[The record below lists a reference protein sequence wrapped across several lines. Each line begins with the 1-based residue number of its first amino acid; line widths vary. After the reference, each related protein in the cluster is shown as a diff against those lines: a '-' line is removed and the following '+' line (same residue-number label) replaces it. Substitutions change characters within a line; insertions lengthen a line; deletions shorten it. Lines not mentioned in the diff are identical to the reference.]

1 MIDLETKYKVV
12 MLPMPEIFSDAEFN
26 CRGAI
31 APIDVLDLA
40 KDVAARGLDQPIV
53 VQPWNQGQYK
63 YRIVAGHR
71 RHMAFKVNKA
81 DFIPA
86 YVRDDLDETGARLL
100 NLRENVLRKQ
110 LNILQEARSL
120 DYFLKLKKGKFTEQ
134 ELGDIFGQSRGWVQI
149 RKDLL
154 SLPTD
159 IQAEAASGLLTA
171 NHIKQLVRMSDADR
185 YAAIRKIKDRKI
197 RGEST
202 KLTATINRAG
212 DVLRARRREPA
223 EIQEMLDC
231 LYDVFGPN
239 LATRCLAWAA
249 GNINTAALYQTVA
262 EVADDEGIRFK
273 VPQSVRDAIT
283 GVTSG
288 ASVSAP

>member
-1 MIDLETKYKVV
+1 MHDFDTKYKVV
-12 MLPMPEIFSDAEFN
+12 PVPMSVIFSDSDFN

-31 APIDVLDLA
+31 APIEVLDLA
-40 KDVAARGLDQPIV
+40 KDIAARGLDQPIV
-53 VQPWNQGQYK
+53 LQPWNKPPFQ

-71 RHMAFKVNKA
+71 RHLACKVNKA
-81 DFIPA
+81 EVIPA
-86 YVRDDLDETGARLL
+86 YIRDDLDETAARML
-100 NLRENVLRKQ
+100 NLRENVLRKE
-110 LNILQEARSL
+110 LNILQEARGL
-120 DYFLKLKKGKFTEQ
+120 QYFLQHKKSGRPLFTEQ

-154 SLPTD
+154 SLPVD

-185 YAAIRKIKDRKI
+185 YAAIRKIKDRKL

-223 EIQEMLDC
+223 EIAEMLDAV
-231 LYDVFGPN
+231 YDVLGPN

-249 GNINTAALYQTVA
+249 GNINTAALYQTLA
-262 EVADDEGIRFK
+262 EVAEDEGVKYR

-283 GVTSG
+283 GVTSRT
-288 ASVSAP
+288 A

>member
-1 MIDLETKYKVV
+1 MSVLDLETKYKVV
-12 MLPMPEIFSDAEFN
+12 SVPMKEIFSDADFN

-40 KDVAARGLDQPIV
+40 KDVAERGLDQPIV
-53 VQPWNQGQYK
+53 LQPWDKPPYQ

-71 RHMAFKVNKA
+71 RHMAFRVNKA
-81 DFIPA
+81 EFIPA
-86 YVRDDLDETGARLL
+86 YIRDDLDETAARLL
-100 NLRENVLRKQ
+100 NLRENVLRRE
-110 LNILQEARSL
+110 LNILQEARGLS
-120 DYFLKLKKGKFTEQ
+120 YFLAQKKGGRGLFTEA

-154 SLPTD
+154 SLPPD

-171 NHIKQLVRMSDADR
+171 NHIKQLVKMSNEDR

-202 KLTATINRAG
+202 KLTATINRPG

-223 EIQEMLDC
+223 EIAEMLDAI
-231 LYDVFGPN
+231 YDLFGPN

-249 GNINTAALYQTVA
+249 GNINTAALYQTLA
-262 EVADDEGIRFK
+262 EVAEDEGVKFK

-283 GVTSG
+283 GVTR
-288 ASVSAP
+288 